1 MPHGIIYE
9 TEDASRSIILDNMK
23 KEDLHKFI
31 WPITIIIAALIL
43 GGSYYATEANKQA
56 SIERQQQA
64 TLQQQQ
70 AKQEAATEQQNMIAA
85 ERASCVTQAQDTAI
99 SEYKTAFCGGTNYSA
114 NCYNGTYL
122 VAQYNN
128 AYTTCLES
136 KGLQ

>member
-1 MPHGIIYE
+1 M
-9 TEDASRSIILDNMK
+9 
-23 KEDLHKFI
+23 
-31 WPITIIIAALIL
+31 WPIAVIVAALIL

-70 AKQEAATEQQNMIAA
+70 AEQDAATAQQNMIAA
-85 ERASCVTQAQDTAI
+85 EKASCVTEAQDTAV

-122 VAQYNN
+122 VTQYNN